1 MFPTDEQT
9 PRPRSNIQARRKGP
23 PASLRIETPAE
34 KPAIGLFQG
43 DNSASSSAL
52 SSAASEPDA
61 PLPFSQPNKTKSMR
75 NTKQLSLNLPSAHS
89 NSSTNS
95 LTRVP
100 ETDSGNNTD
109 NTQPGAA
116 IVRRRLSTLSLGTG
130 SVASRLHRKDEDDS
144 PSAPYVD
151 GPIEIM
157 PGIWLGSEDNARDR
171 KGLLDR
177 GIRSILN
184 VAKEVNT
191 PDDSMTGSQSLRS
204 FVSAPEL
211 KEKLKDLDPLRKQSY
226 DQTSRMNYLK
236 LPWSHGQADLVQEGF
251 AAAMSFVDAAQD
263 RGDGV
268 LIQYVIMPR

>member
-1 MFPTDEQT
+1 M
-9 PRPRSNIQARRKGP
+9 
-23 PASLRIETPAE
+23 
-34 KPAIGLFQG
+34 
-43 DNSASSSAL
+43 
-52 SSAASEPDA
+52 
-61 PLPFSQPNKTKSMR
+61 
-75 NTKQLSLNLPSAHS
+75 
-89 NSSTNS
+89 
-95 LTRVP
+95 
-100 ETDSGNNTD
+100 
-109 NTQPGAA
+109 
-116 IVRRRLSTLSLGTG
+116 SLGTG

-171 KGLLDR
+171 KGLIDR

-191 PDDSMTGSQSLRS
+191 PDESMAGSQSLRS

-211 KEKLKDLDPLRKQSY
+211 KDKLRDLELRKQSH
-226 DQTSRMNYLK
+226 DQSGRMNYLK

-251 AAAMSFVDAAQD
+251 AAAMSFVDAAQN

-268 LIQYVIMPR
+268 LIQYVITSR